1 MTERFFKFR
10 RRFDFSPHPY
20 EIGNPI
26 FSNRK
31 LEDNFFALKLY
42 SLPDGEY
49 KAFYDFHLNHY
60 LLRNPDGKEAFFR
73 KVNRSIQRRI
83 TFYSAKDP
91 FKPVYEIHSAN
102 LDKLEA
108 FQKFLNSID
117 EWNINTS
124 VEKMLR
130 QKDAE
135 IGLLKSNLADLQDRL
150 DEILQYEASEKIVIN
165 SGNVAAFM
173 DLMRQ
178 FQKLVLPNGKRLVT
192 TQGHSPWYK
201 MIAKNFV
208 HGNKPIPLATA
219 QNYFSSE
226 DSSKYIFIS
235 DKDKAFEIVPL
246 KSVTNSSVV

>member
-1 MTERFFKFR
+1 MAERFFKFR
-10 RRFDFSPHPY
+10 RRFDFSPHLY

-42 SLPDGEY
+42 NLPEGEY
-49 KAFYDFHLNHY
+49 KAFYDFHLNHF
-60 LLRNPDGKEAFFR
+60 LLRNPNGNEAFFC

-83 TFYSAKDP
+83 TYYSAKDP
-91 FKPVYEIHSAN
+91 FKSVYEIHSAN

-108 FQKFLNSID
+108 FQEFLNSID
-117 EWNINTS
+117 EWNVNTS
-124 VEKMLR
+124 TENMLSQR
-130 QKDAE
+130 DAE
-135 IGLLKSNLADLQDRL
+135 IARLKSNLANLQDRL
-150 DEILQYEASEKIVIN
+150 DEILHYEASEKIVIN
-165 SGNVAAFM
+165 SGNLAAFM

-178 FQKLVLPNGKRLVT
+178 LQKLMLPNGKRLVS

-208 HGNKPIPLATA
+208 HGDKPIPLATA

-235 DKDKAFEIVPL
+235 DKDRAFDIVPVSL
-246 KSVTNSSVV
+246 VNQQ

>member
-1 MTERFFKFR
+1 MTGRFFKFR
-10 RRFDFSPHPY
+10 ARFDFSPHPY

-42 SLPDGEY
+42 SLPEGEY

-60 LLRNPDGKEAFFR
+60 LVRNPDGREGFFR

-83 TFYSAKDP
+83 TFYSGKNP
-91 FKPVYEIHSAN
+91 FKSEYEIHSAN

-108 FQKFLNSID
+108 FQGLLNTID
-117 EWNINTS
+117 EWNVNTS
-124 VEKMLR
+124 TEKMLSQR
-130 QKDAE
+130 DAE
-135 IGLLKSNLADLQDRL
+135 IAQLKSKLADLQAQL

-165 SGNVAAFM
+165 SGNLTSFM

-178 FQKLVLPNGKRLVT
+178 LQKLMLPNEKRLLS
-192 TQGHSPWYK
+192 TQGFSPWYK
-201 MIAKNFV
+201 MVAKNFV
-208 HGNKPIPLATA
+208 HGDKPIPLATA

-226 DSSKYIFIS
+226 HSSKYIFIS
-235 DKDKAFEIVPL
+235 DKDRAFDIVPV
-246 KSVTNSSVV
+246 KPVNHH

>member
-1 MTERFFKFR
+1 MTKRFFKFR
-10 RRFDFSPHPY
+10 GRFDFSPHPY

-49 KAFYDFHLNHY
+49 KAFYDFHLKHY
-60 LLRNPDGKEAFFR
+60 LLRNPDGREAFFR

-83 TFYSAKDP
+83 NFYSAKDP
-91 FKPVYEIHSAN
+91 FRSVYEIHSAN

-108 FQKFLNSID
+108 FQGFLNTID
-117 EWNINTS
+117 EWNVNTS
-124 VEKMLR
+124 TEKMLNQR
-130 QKDAE
+130 DAE
-135 IGLLKSNLADLQDRL
+135 IAQLKRNLADLQAQL

-165 SGNVAAFM
+165 SGNLASFM

-178 FQKLVLPNGKRLVT
+178 LQKLMLPNGKRLVT
-192 TQGHSPWYK
+192 TQGYSPWYK
-201 MIAKNFV
+201 MVAKNFV
-208 HGNKPIPLATA
+208 HGDKPIPLATA

-235 DKDKAFEIVPL
+235 DKDRAFNIVPV
-246 KSVTNSSVV
+246 KPVDHH

>member
-10 RRFDFSPHPY
+10 GRFDFSPHPY

-42 SLPDGEY
+42 SILQEEY
-49 KAFYDFHLNHY
+49 KSFYDFHLNHY

-73 KVNRSIQRRI
+73 KVNRSIKRKI
-83 TFYSAKDP
+83 SFYLGKNP
-91 FKPVYEIHSAN
+91 FNSSYEIHSAN

-108 FQKFLNSID
+108 FKEFLSTID
-117 EWNINTS
+117 EWDVNTS
-124 VEKMLR
+124 TEKMLSQR
-130 QKDAE
+130 DAE
-135 IGLLKSNLADLQDRL
+135 IALLKSNLSEVRAQL
-150 DEILQYEASEKIVIN
+150 DEMTQYEPSEKIVIN
-165 SGNVAAFM
+165 SGNLAAFM

-178 FQKLVLPNGKRLVT
+178 FQKLMLPNGKRLVT
-192 TQGHSPWYK
+192 TQGYSPWYK

-208 HGNKPIPLATA
+208 HGDKPIPLATA

-235 DKDKAFEIVPL
+235 DKDRAFNIVPIMPVNL
-246 KSVTNSSVV
+246 H

>member
-10 RRFDFSPHPY
+10 GRFDFSPHRY

-42 SLPDGEY
+42 SLPNGEY
-49 KAFYDFHLNHY
+49 KAFYDFHLDHY
-60 LLRNPDGKEAFFR
+60 LLRNPDGREAFFR

-91 FKPVYEIHSAN
+91 FRSVYEIHSAN

-108 FQKFLNSID
+108 FQKFLHTID
-117 EWNINTS
+117 EWNVNTS
-124 VEKMLR
+124 TEKMLSQR
-130 QKDAE
+130 DAE
-135 IGLLKSNLADLQDRL
+135 IALLKADLVDLEAQL
-150 DEILQYEASEKIVIN
+150 NEMLQYEASEKIVIN
-165 SGNVAAFM
+165 SGNIAAFM

-178 FQKLVLPNGKRLVT
+178 FQKLMLPNGKRLVS

-208 HGNKPIPLATA
+208 HGDKPIPLATA

-235 DKDKAFEIVPL
+235 DKDRVFDIVPI
-246 KSVTNSSVV
+246 KPVN

>member
-20 EIGNPI
+20 EVGNPI

-42 SLPDGEY
+42 SLSEGEY

-60 LLRNPDGKEAFFR
+60 LVRNPDGREGFFR

-83 TFYSAKDP
+83 TFYSGKNP
-91 FKPVYEIHSAN
+91 FKSEYEIHSAN

-108 FQKFLNSID
+108 FQGLLNTID
-117 EWNINTS
+117 EWNVNTS
-124 VEKMLR
+124 TEKMLSQR
-130 QKDAE
+130 DAE
-135 IGLLKSNLADLQDRL
+135 IAQLKSKLADLQAQL

-165 SGNVAAFM
+165 SGNLAAFM
-173 DLMRQ
+173 DVMRQ
-178 FQKLVLPNGKRLVT
+178 LRKQVLPNGKRLVV

-208 HGNKPIPLATA
+208 HGDKPISLATA
-219 QNYFSSE
+219 QNYFSPE
-226 DSSKYIFIS
+226 DSSKHIFIS
-235 DKDKAFEIVPL
+235 DEDKAFDIVSHVRD
-246 KSVTNSSVV
+246 K

>member
-10 RRFDFSPHPY
+10 RRFDFSQHPY
-20 EIGNPI
+20 EIGNPL

-42 SLPDGEY
+42 SLPESEY

-60 LLRNPDGKEAFFR
+60 LVRNPDGREAFFR

-91 FKPVYEIHSAN
+91 FKSVYEIHSAN

-108 FQKFLNSID
+108 FQEFLITID
-117 EWNINTS
+117 EWNVNTS
-124 VEKMLR
+124 TEKMLSQR
-130 QKDAE
+130 DAE
-135 IGLLKSNLADLQDRL
+135 IAQLKRNLADLQAQL
-150 DEILQYEASEKIVIN
+150 DEIQHYEASEKIVIN
-165 SGNVAAFM
+165 SGNLASFM

-178 FQKLVLPNGKRLVT
+178 LQKLMLPNGKRLVT
-192 TQGHSPWYK
+192 TQGYSPWYK
-201 MIAKNFV
+201 MVAKNFV
-208 HGNKPIPLATA
+208 HGDKPIPLATA

-235 DKDKAFEIVPL
+235 DKDRAFNIVP
-246 KSVTNSSVV
+246 VIPANQH

>member
-1 MTERFFKFR
+1 MTESFFKFR
-10 RRFDFSPHPY
+10 GRFDFSPHRY

-26 FSNRK
+26 FSNRI

-42 SLPDGEY
+42 SLPDDEY

-60 LLRNPDGKEAFFR
+60 LLRNPNGKEAFFR

-91 FKPVYEIHSAN
+91 FKSVYEIHSAN

-108 FQKFLNSID
+108 FQGFLNNID
-117 EWNINTS
+117 EWNVSTS
-124 VEKMLR
+124 TEKMLSER
-130 QKDAE
+130 DAE
-135 IGLLKSNLADLQDRL
+135 IDRLKSNLANLQDRL
-150 DEILQYEASEKIVIN
+150 DEILHYEASEKIVIN
-165 SGNVAAFM
+165 NGNLVAFM

-178 FQKLVLPNGKRLVT
+178 FQKLILPNGKRLVT
-192 TQGHSPWYK
+192 TQGYSPWYK
-201 MIAKNFV
+201 MVAKNFV
-208 HGNKPIPLATA
+208 HGDKPIPLATA

-235 DKDKAFEIVPL
+235 DKDRAFDIIPVKP
-246 KSVTNSSVV
+246 VNQQ

>member
-1 MTERFFKFR
+1 MAEHFFKFR
-10 RRFDFSPHPY
+10 GRFDFSPHPY

-26 FSNRK
+26 FPNRK

-42 SLPDGEY
+42 SLPDCQY
-49 KAFYDFHLNHY
+49 RAFYDFHQNHY
-60 LLRNPDGKEAFFR
+60 LQQNPDGKEAFFR

-91 FKPVYEIHSAN
+91 FRSVYEIHSAN

-108 FQKFLNSID
+108 FQGFLNTID
-117 EWNINTS
+117 EWNVNTS
-124 VEKMLR
+124 TEKMLSQR
-130 QKDAE
+130 DAE
-135 IGLLKSNLADLQDRL
+135 IAQLKRNLTGLQAQL

-165 SGNVAAFM
+165 SGNLAAFM

-178 FQKLVLPNGKRLVT
+178 LQKLMLPNEKRLLS
-192 TQGHSPWYK
+192 TQGFSPWYK

-208 HGNKPIPLATA
+208 HGDKSIPLATA

-235 DKDKAFEIVPL
+235 DKDRAFDIVPV
-246 KSVTNSSVV
+246 KPVNRH

>member
-10 RRFDFSPHPY
+10 GRFDFSAHPY

-42 SLPDGEY
+42 GLPYGEY

-60 LLRNPDGKEAFFR
+60 LLRNPDGRETFFR
-73 KVNRSIQRRI
+73 KVNQSIQRRI
-83 TFYSAKDP
+83 TFYSAKNP
-91 FKPVYEIHSAN
+91 FKSEYEIHSAN

-108 FQKFLNSID
+108 FQGFLYTID
-117 EWNINTS
+117 EWKVNTS
-124 VEKMLR
+124 TEKMLR
-130 QKDAE
+130 QRDVE
-135 IGLLKSNLADLQDRL
+135 IALLKDELADLQTQL

-165 SGNVAAFM
+165 SGNIAAFM

-178 FQKLVLPNGKRLVT
+178 FQKLMLPNGKRLVS

-208 HGNKPIPLATA
+208 HGDKPIPLATA

-235 DKDKAFEIVPL
+235 DKDRAFDIVPV
-246 KSVTNSSVV
+246 KPVNQH

>member
-1 MTERFFKFR
+1 MRERFFKFR

-42 SLPDGEY
+42 SLPQDEY
-49 KAFYDFHLNHY
+49 LAFYDFHLNHY
-60 LLRNPDGKEAFFR
+60 LLKNQNGKEAFFR

-91 FKPVYEIHSAN
+91 FKSVYGIHSDN

-108 FQKFLNSID
+108 FSDFLDTID
-117 EWNINTS
+117 EWNVNTS
-124 VEKMLR
+124 TEKMLSE
-130 QKDAE
+130 KDVE
-135 IGLLKSNLADLQDRL
+135 IALLKNKVADLQSQL
-150 DEILQYEASEKIVIN
+150 DNILQYEANEKIAIN
-165 SGNVAAFM
+165 SGDLAAFM

-178 FQKLVLPNGKRLVT
+178 LQKLTMPSGKRLVK
-192 TQGHSPWYK
+192 TQGFSPWYK
-201 MIAKNFV
+201 MVAKNFV
-208 HGNKPIPLATA
+208 HGEKPIPLATA

-226 DSSKYIFIS
+226 DSSKYIFIPE
-235 DKDKAFEIVPL
+235 KDKAFEIVPI
-246 KSVTNSSVV
+246 TPNR

>member
-1 MTERFFKFR
+1 MTERFFIFR

-26 FSNRK
+26 LSNRK

-49 KAFYDFHLNHY
+49 KAFYDFHLSHY

-83 TFYSAKDP
+83 TFYSVKDP
-91 FKPVYEIHSAN
+91 FKNVYEIHLAN

-124 VEKMLR
+124 IEKMLR

-135 IGLLKSNLADLQDRL
+135 IGLLKSNLVDLQDRL

-165 SGNVAAFM
+165 SGNLAAFM

-178 FQKLVLPNGKRLVT
+178 FQKLMLPNGKRLVT

-201 MIAKNFV
+201 MVAKNFV
-208 HGNKPIPLATA
+208 HGDKPIPLATA

-235 DKDKAFEIVPL
+235 DKDKAFEIVPV
-246 KSVTNSSVV
+246 KPVNQQ

>member
-20 EIGNPI
+20 EIGNPL

-60 LLRNPDGKEAFFR
+60 LLRNPDGRETFFR
-73 KVNRSIQRRI
+73 KVNRSIHRRI
-83 TFYSAKDP
+83 TFYSGKNP
-91 FKPVYEIHSAN
+91 FKSEYEIHSAN

-108 FQKFLNSID
+108 FSDFLATID
-117 EWNINTS
+117 EWNVNTS
-124 VEKMLR
+124 TEKMLNQR
-130 QKDAE
+130 DAE
-135 IGLLKSNLADLQDRL
+135 IAQLKRHLADLQAQL

-165 SGNVAAFM
+165 SGNLAAFM

-178 FQKLVLPNGKRLVT
+178 FQKLMLPTEKRLLS
-192 TQGHSPWYK
+192 TQGFSPWYK
-201 MIAKNFV
+201 MVAKNFV
-208 HGNKPIPLATA
+208 HGDKPIPLATA

-235 DKDKAFEIVPL
+235 DKDRAFDIVPI
-246 KSVTNSSVV
+246 KPVNHH

>member
-10 RRFDFSPHPY
+10 GRFDFSPHPY

-42 SLPDGEY
+42 NLPEGEY

-60 LLRNPDGKEAFFR
+60 LAQNPDGNEGFFR

-83 TFYSAKDP
+83 TFYSAKNP
-91 FKPVYEIHSAN
+91 FKSEYEIHSAN

-108 FQKFLNSID
+108 FQEFLNTID

-124 VEKMLR
+124 TEKMLNQR
-130 QKDAE
+130 DAE
-135 IGLLKSNLADLQDRL
+135 IARLKSNLADLQARF
-150 DEILQYEASEKIVIN
+150 DEVLQYEASEKIVIN
-165 SGNVAAFM
+165 SGNLAAFM

-178 FQKLVLPNGKRLVT
+178 FQKLMLPNEKRLLS
-192 TQGHSPWYK
+192 TQGFSPWYK

-208 HGNKPIPLATA
+208 HGDKSIPLATA

-235 DKDKAFEIVPL
+235 DKDRAFDIIPVKPV
-246 KSVTNSSVV
+246 SQQ

>member
-10 RRFDFSPHPY
+10 GRFDFSPHPY

-26 FSNRK
+26 FHNRK

-60 LLRNPDGKEAFFR
+60 LLRYPDGREAFFR

-83 TFYSAKDP
+83 TFYSGKDP
-91 FKPVYEIHSAN
+91 FRSVYEIHSAN

-108 FQKFLNSID
+108 FQGFLNTID
-117 EWNINTS
+117 EWNVNTS
-124 VEKMLR
+124 MEKLLS

-135 IGLLKSNLADLQDRL
+135 IAQLKSKVVGLQAQL
-150 DEILQYEASEKIVIN
+150 DEMLQYEASEKIVIN
-165 SGNVAAFM
+165 SGNLAAFM

-178 FQKLVLPNGKRLVT
+178 LQKLMLPNEKRLVS

-201 MIAKNFV
+201 MVAKNFV
-208 HGNKPIPLATA
+208 HGDKPIPLATA

-235 DKDKAFEIVPL
+235 DKDRVFNIVPV
-246 KSVTNSSVV
+246 KPVDRH

>member
-10 RRFDFSPHPY
+10 GRFDFSPHPY

-42 SLPDGEY
+42 SLPSGEY
-49 KAFYDFHLNHY
+49 KAFYDFHLSHY
-60 LLRNPDGKEAFFR
+60 LARNPNGDEAFFR
-73 KVNRSIQRRI
+73 KVNSSIQRRI

-91 FKPVYEIHSAN
+91 FKSVYEIHSAN

-108 FQKFLNSID
+108 FQGFLNTID
-117 EWNINTS
+117 EWNVNTS
-124 VEKMLR
+124 TEKMLNQR
-130 QKDAE
+130 DAE
-135 IGLLKSNLADLQDRL
+135 IAQLKSSLAKMQAQL
-150 DEILQYEASEKIVIN
+150 DEVLQYEASEKIVIN
-165 SGNVAAFM
+165 SGNLAAFM

-178 FQKLVLPNGKRLVT
+178 FQKLMLPNKKRLLS
-192 TQGHSPWYK
+192 TQGFSPWYK

-208 HGNKPIPLATA
+208 HGDKSIPLATA

-235 DKDKAFEIVPL
+235 DKDRAFDIIPVKP
-246 KSVTNSSVV
+246 VNQQ

>member
-1 MTERFFKFR
+1 MAEHFFKFR
-10 RRFDFSPHPY
+10 GRFDFSPHPY
-20 EIGNPI
+20 EVGNPI
-26 FSNRK
+26 FHNRK

-42 SLPDGEY
+42 GLPEGEF

-60 LLRNPDGKEAFFR
+60 LARNPDGCEGFFR

-83 TFYSAKDP
+83 TFYSGKNP
-91 FKPVYEIHSAN
+91 FKPEYEIHSAN

-108 FQKFLNSID
+108 FQQFLITID
-117 EWNINTS
+117 EWNVNTS
-124 VEKMLR
+124 TEKMLN

-135 IGLLKSNLADLQDRL
+135 IAQLKRNLADLQAQL

-165 SGNVAAFM
+165 SGNLAAFM

-178 FQKLVLPNGKRLVT
+178 FQKLMLPNEKRLVS

-201 MIAKNFV
+201 MVAKNFV
-208 HGNKPIPLATA
+208 HGDKPIPLATA

-226 DSSKYIFIS
+226 GSSKYIFIS
-235 DKDKAFEIVPL
+235 DKDRAFNIVPV
-246 KSVTNSSVV
+246 KPVDHH

>member
-10 RRFDFSPHPY
+10 GRFDFSPHPY
-20 EIGNPI
+20 EIGNLLFP
-26 FSNRK
+26 NRK

-49 KAFYDFHLNHY
+49 KAFYDFHLDHY
-60 LLRNPDGKEAFFR
+60 LQQNPDGKEAFFR

-83 TFYSAKDP
+83 TFYSAKNP
-91 FKPVYEIHSAN
+91 FKSEYEIHSAN

-108 FQKFLNSID
+108 FQEFLNGID
-117 EWNINTS
+117 EWNVNTS
-124 VEKMLR
+124 TEKMLSHR
-130 QKDAE
+130 DTE
-135 IGLLKSNLADLQDRL
+135 IALLKGDLADLQAQL

-165 SGNVAAFM
+165 SGNIAAFM

-178 FQKLVLPNGKRLVT
+178 FQKLMLPNGKRLVS

-208 HGNKPIPLATA
+208 HGDKPIPLATA

-235 DKDKAFEIVPL
+235 DKDRAFDIVPV
-246 KSVTNSSVV
+246 KSVYQQ

>member
-10 RRFDFSPHPY
+10 RRFDFSQHPY

-26 FSNRK
+26 FHNRK

-60 LLRNPDGKEAFFR
+60 LLRNPDGREAFFR

-91 FKPVYEIHSAN
+91 FKNVYEIHSAN

-108 FQKFLNSID
+108 FQKFLHTID
-117 EWNINTS
+117 EWNVNTS
-124 VEKMLR
+124 TEKMLSQR
-130 QKDAE
+130 DSEIALLNSQLAE
-135 IGLLKSNLADLQDRL
+135 LQAQL

-165 SGNVAAFM
+165 NGHIAAFM
-173 DLMRQ
+173 DLMR
-178 FQKLVLPNGKRLVT
+178 
-192 TQGHSPWYK
+192 
-201 MIAKNFV
+201 
-208 HGNKPIPLATA
+208 
-219 QNYFSSE
+219 
-226 DSSKYIFIS
+226 
-235 DKDKAFEIVPL
+235 
-246 KSVTNSSVV
+246 

>member
-10 RRFDFSPHPY
+10 GRFDFSPHRY

-49 KAFYDFHLNHY
+49 KAFYDFHLDHY
-60 LLRNPDGKEAFFR
+60 LLRNPDGREAFFR

-91 FKPVYEIHSAN
+91 FRSVYEIHSAN

-108 FQKFLNSID
+108 FQKFLHNID
-117 EWNINTS
+117 EWNVNTS
-124 VEKMLR
+124 TEKMLSQR
-130 QKDAE
+130 DAE
-135 IGLLKSNLADLQDRL
+135 IALLKADLVALEAQL
-150 DEILQYEASEKIVIN
+150 NEMLQYEASEKIVIN
-165 SGNVAAFM
+165 SSNIAALM

-178 FQKLVLPNGKRLVT
+178 FQKLMLPNGKRLVS
-192 TQGHSPWYK
+192 TQGQSPWYK

-208 HGNKPIPLATA
+208 HGDKPIPLATA

-235 DKDKAFEIVPL
+235 DKDRAFDIVPV
-246 KSVTNSSVV
+246 KPVDHH

>member
-1 MTERFFKFR
+1 MMTERFFKFR
-10 RRFDFSPHPY
+10 GRFDFSPHPY

-26 FSNRK
+26 LSNRK

-42 SLPDGEY
+42 SLPEGDY

-60 LLRNPDGKEAFFR
+60 LLGNPNGKEAFFR

-83 TFYSAKDP
+83 TFYSAKNP
-91 FKPVYEIHSAN
+91 FKPEYEIHSAN

-108 FQKFLNSID
+108 FNEFLNTID
-117 EWNINTS
+117 EWNVNTS
-124 VEKMLR
+124 TEKMLN

-135 IGLLKSNLADLQDRL
+135 IAQLKRNLRGLQAQL

-165 SGNVAAFM
+165 SGNLAAFM

-178 FQKLVLPNGKRLVT
+178 LQKLMLQNEKRLLS
-192 TQGHSPWYK
+192 TQGFSPWYK

-208 HGNKPIPLATA
+208 HGDKSIPLATA

-235 DKDKAFEIVPL
+235 DKDRAFDIVPV
-246 KSVTNSSVV
+246 KPVNRH

>member
-10 RRFDFSPHPY
+10 GRFDFSPHTY

-26 FSNRK
+26 FSNKK

-49 KAFYDFHLNHY
+49 KAFYDFHLDHY
-60 LLRNPDGKEAFFR
+60 LRRNPNGKEAFFR

-91 FKPVYEIHSAN
+91 FRSVYEIHLAN

-108 FQKFLNSID
+108 FQGFLNTID
-117 EWNINTS
+117 EWNVNTS
-124 VEKMLR
+124 TEKMLR
-130 QKDAE
+130 QRDAE
-135 IGLLKSNLADLQDRL
+135 ITQLKRNLADLQAQL
-150 DEILQYEASEKIVIN
+150 DEIQQYEASEKIVIN
-165 SGNVAAFM
+165 SGNLAAFM

-178 FQKLVLPNGKRLVT
+178 FQELVLPNGKRLVR
-192 TQGHSPWYK
+192 TQGYSPWYK

-208 HGNKPIPLATA
+208 HGDKPIPLATA

-235 DKDKAFEIVPL
+235 DKDRAFDIVPI
-246 KSVTNSSVV
+246 KSVNQH

>member
-10 RRFDFSPHPY
+10 GRFDFSPHPY

-26 FSNRK
+26 FPNRK

-42 SLPDGEY
+42 SLPESEY
-49 KAFYDFHLNHY
+49 KAFYDFHLNHF
-60 LLRNPDGKEAFFR
+60 LARNPDGREEFFR
-73 KVNRSIQRRI
+73 KVNRKVQRRI

-91 FKPVYEIHSAN
+91 FRSVYEIHSAN

-108 FQKFLNSID
+108 FQEFLNSID
-117 EWNINTS
+117 EWNVNTS
-124 VEKMLR
+124 TEKMLN
-130 QKDAE
+130 QKDVE
-135 IGLLKSNLADLQDRL
+135 IAQLRSNLADLQDRL

-165 SGNVAAFM
+165 SGNLASFM

-178 FQKLVLPNGKRLVT
+178 FQKLMLPNGKRLVS

-208 HGNKPIPLATA
+208 HGEKSIPLATA

-235 DKDKAFEIVPL
+235 DKDRAFDIVPV
-246 KSVTNSSVV
+246 KPVNRH

>member
-1 MTERFFKFR
+1 MTKRFFKFR
-10 RRFDFSPHPY
+10 GRFDFSPHPY

-42 SLPDGEY
+42 SLPSGEY

-60 LLRNPDGKEAFFR
+60 LLRNPDGREAFFR
-73 KVNRSIQRRI
+73 KVNSSIQRRI
-83 TFYSAKDP
+83 AFYSVKDP
-91 FKPVYEIHSAN
+91 FKNVYEIHSAN

-130 QKDAE
+130 QKHAE
-135 IGLLKSNLADLQDRL
+135 IVLLKSNLADLQAQL
-150 DEILQYEASEKIVIN
+150 NEILQYEASEKIVIN
-165 SGNVAAFM
+165 SGNLAAFM

-178 FQKLVLPNGKRLVT
+178 FQKLILPNGKRLLT

-208 HGNKPIPLATA
+208 HGDKPIPLATA

-235 DKDKAFEIVPL
+235 DKDKAFEIVPV
-246 KSVTNSSVV
+246 KSVNQQ

>member
-1 MTERFFKFR
+1 MTECFFKFR
-10 RRFDFSPHPY
+10 GRFDFSPHQY
-20 EIGNPI
+20 EIGNLI
-26 FSNRK
+26 LSNRK

-42 SLPDGEY
+42 SLPDGEF
-49 KAFYDFHLNHY
+49 KAFYEFHLDHY
-60 LLRNPDGKEAFFR
+60 LQRNPDGREAFFR

-83 TFYSAKDP
+83 NFYSAKDP
-91 FKPVYEIHSAN
+91 FRSVYEIHSAN

-108 FQKFLNSID
+108 FQEFLNSID
-117 EWNINTS
+117 EWNVNTS
-124 VEKMLR
+124 TEKMLSQR
-130 QKDAE
+130 DDE
-135 IGLLKSNLADLQDRL
+135 IAQLKRNLADLQAQL

-165 SGNVAAFM
+165 SGNIAAFM

-178 FQKLVLPNGKRLVT
+178 FQKLMLPNGKRLVS

-208 HGNKPIPLATA
+208 HGDKPIPLATA

-235 DKDKAFEIVPL
+235 DKDRAFDIVP
-246 KSVTNSSVV
+246 VIPANQH

>member
-1 MTERFFKFR
+1 MTELFFKFR
-10 RRFDFSPHPY
+10 GRFDFSPHPY

-60 LLRNPDGKEAFFR
+60 LLRNPDGHETFFR

-83 TFYSAKDP
+83 AFYSAKNP
-91 FKPVYEIHSAN
+91 FKSEYEIHSAN
-102 LDKLEA
+102 MDKLEA
-108 FQKFLNSID
+108 FEEFLDTID
-117 EWNINTS
+117 EWNVNTS
-124 VEKMLR
+124 TEKMLS

-135 IGLLKSNLADLQDRL
+135 IALLKSNLADLQNRFDKV
-150 DEILQYEASEKIVIN
+150 LQYEASEKIVIN
-165 SGNVAAFM
+165 SGSIAAFM

-178 FQKLVLPNGKRLVT
+178 FRKQVLPNGKRLVV

-208 HGNKPIPLATA
+208 HGDKPISLATA
-219 QNYFSSE
+219 QNYFSPE
-226 DSSKYIFIS
+226 NSSKHIFIS
-235 DKDKAFEIVPL
+235 DEDKAFDIVSHVPD
-246 KSVTNSSVV
+246 K

>member
-10 RRFDFSPHPY
+10 GRFDFSPHPF

-26 FSNRK
+26 FQNRK

-60 LLRNPDGKEAFFR
+60 LLRNPDGREAFFR

-83 TFYSAKDP
+83 NFYSAKDP
-91 FKPVYEIHSAN
+91 FKSVYEIHSAN

-108 FQKFLNSID
+108 FQEFLNTID
-117 EWNINTS
+117 EWNVNTS
-124 VEKMLR
+124 TEKMLNQR
-130 QKDAE
+130 DAE
-135 IGLLKSNLADLQDRL
+135 IVQLKNNLADLQDRL
-150 DEILQYEASEKIVIN
+150 DEMLQYEASEKIVIT
-165 SGNVAAFM
+165 SGNLAAFM

-178 FQKLVLPNGKRLVT
+178 LQKLILPNNKRLVI
-192 TQGHSPWYK
+192 TQGFSPWYK
-201 MIAKNFV
+201 MIAKNFL
-208 HGNKPIPLATA
+208 HGDKPIPLATA

-235 DKDKAFEIVPL
+235 DKDRAFNIVPITP
-246 KSVTNSSVV
+246 VDQN

>member
-10 RRFDFSPHPY
+10 GRFDFSSHPY

-42 SLPDGEY
+42 SLPEGEY
-49 KAFYDFHLNHY
+49 KAFYDFHLDHY
-60 LLRNPDGKEAFFR
+60 LLRNPDGREGFFR

-91 FKPVYEIHSAN
+91 FRSVYEIHSTN

-108 FQKFLNSID
+108 FQKFLHTID
-117 EWNINTS
+117 EWNVNTS
-124 VEKMLR
+124 TEKMLSQR
-130 QKDAE
+130 DSEIALLNSQLAE
-135 IGLLKSNLADLQDRL
+135 LQAQL

-165 SGNVAAFM
+165 NGNIAAFM

-178 FQKLVLPNGKRLVT
+178 FQKLILPNGKRLLS
-192 TQGHSPWYK
+192 TQGFSPWYK

-208 HGNKPIPLATA
+208 HGDKPIPLATA

-235 DKDKAFEIVPL
+235 DKDRAFDIVAV
-246 KSVTNSSVV
+246 KSVNQH